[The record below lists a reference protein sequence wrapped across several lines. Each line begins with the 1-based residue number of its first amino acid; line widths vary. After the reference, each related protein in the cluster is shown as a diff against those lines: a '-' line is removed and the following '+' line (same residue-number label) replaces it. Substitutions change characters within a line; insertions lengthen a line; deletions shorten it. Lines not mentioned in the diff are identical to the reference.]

1 MRRAG
6 TCFTVN
12 AVMLSQAYTTMMLIH
27 GALSA
32 GFVSRRPVDEP
43 VQRPNDAA
51 DAA

>member
-1 MRRAG
+1 
-6 TCFTVN
+6 
-12 AVMLSQAYTTMMLIH
+12 MLSRVYTTMLLNH

-32 GFVSRRPVDEP
+32 GFMSCNPVDGL